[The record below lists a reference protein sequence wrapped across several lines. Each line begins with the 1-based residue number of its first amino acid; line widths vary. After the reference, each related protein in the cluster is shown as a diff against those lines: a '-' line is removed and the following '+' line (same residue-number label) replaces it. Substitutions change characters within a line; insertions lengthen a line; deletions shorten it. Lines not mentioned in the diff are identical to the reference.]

1 MIAPVFSRAGMLVS
15 FHDLVVLV
23 SLIRHR
29 TAKMM
34 FAKAGCPPVN
44 SVTNRFLTKIQGMYM
59 KEGT

>member
-1 MIAPVFSRAGMLVS
+1 LRRIFAGWNARFISGLA
-15 FHDLVVLV
+15 VLV

-34 FAKAGCPPVN
+34 FAEAGCPPVN
-44 SVTNRFLTKIQGMYM
+44 RVINRFLTKIQGMYM

>member
-1 MIAPVFSRAGMLVS
+1 
-15 FHDLVVLV
+15 
-23 SLIRHR
+23 
-29 TAKMM
+29 M